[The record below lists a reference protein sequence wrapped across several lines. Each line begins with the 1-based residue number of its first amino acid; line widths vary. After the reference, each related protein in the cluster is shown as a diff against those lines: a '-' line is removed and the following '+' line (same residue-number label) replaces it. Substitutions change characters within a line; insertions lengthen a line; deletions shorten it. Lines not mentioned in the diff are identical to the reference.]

1 MNKIKSALLSIAVLS
16 MAFLTN
22 SAMADQ
28 QSDALVAKTPFDVA
42 SKTFEVTAQQSVNG
56 KAIKSIDAAIWS
68 EENGQDDI
76 KWYLSSNV
84 SNGQVKV
91 QFNLANH
98 GNHAG
103 NYNTHVYTNYTDGSR
118 SGVVMENTRIT
129 PKAPTLSLKD
139 GSIRMSTDIYAP
151 TNGTLYY
158 AVWSEEND
166 QDDIKWYADNGTGT
180 TIADLKNHSGYGKY
194 NIHTY
199 VSQNGKMTGISCQDI
214 TINKQEISYQI
225 NKVNDTTYDVLVT
238 NVPEYITSI
247 TVPVWSNANGQD
259 DIKWYTTT
267 KIGEETY
274 KAQINLGNHGY
285 TSGDYSVHIY
295 GQNAISSNFEG
306 LRVTS
311 GFNAVNVP
319 KPSATPSPR
328 ITTYINETNT
338 YPVGQCTWAVK
349 SLAPWI
355 PNWLGNAGGWAVN
368 ARAKGFRVGTTP
380 RVGSIVV
387 WPHDGNGYGHVAYV
401 TDVSSNTRIQVKES
415 NYAGKQ
421 YIANF
426 RGWFNPLDSF
436 WGGDVSYIYPD

>member
-1 MNKIKSALLSIAVLS
+1 MSKIKLALLSTAVFS

-28 QSDALVAKTPFDVA
+28 QSDALVTKTPFDEV
-42 SKTFEVTAQQSVNG
+42 SKAFEVVSQKT
-56 KAIKSIDAAIWS
+56 KDCKDITRIDVAVWS
-68 EENGQDDI
+68 EEDGQDDL
-76 KWYLSSNV
+76 KWYNTTDV
-84 SNGQVKV
+84 INGQAKVKV
-91 QFNLANH
+91 NLADY
-98 GNHAG
+98 GNGAG
-103 NYNTHVYTNYTDGSR
+103 SYITHVYTTYSDGR
-118 SGVVMENTRIT
+118 VSGAALESLKIS
-129 PKAPTLSLKD
+129 PKAPQVSVKNGALQL
-139 GSIRMSTDIYAP
+139 STDINAP
-151 TNGTLYY
+151 SNGTIKY

-166 QDDIKWYADNGTGT
+166 QDDLRWYDDSGKGITRV
-180 TIADLKNHSGYGKY
+180 DLNNHKGYGRY
-194 NIHTY
+194 FVHTY
-199 VSQNGKMTGISCQDI
+199 LAQNGKMTGISCQDI

-259 DIKWYTTT
+259 DIKWYTTI

-295 GQNAISSNFEG
+295 GQNAISNNFEG